1 MFTACRLAHCFDAFN
16 ASRAVRRMGQYILK
30 RLLLMIPT
38 LFGVAVLVFFML
50 RVAPGDVVELKYA
63 GSGTFAPREAIE
75 RERVQLGLDKPLW
88 QQFAVWTWG
97 VVRFDFGTSM
107 WTGRPISDEIKIR
120 LELSLQLAL
129 MATLVAVLIAIPIG
143 TIAALKQ
150 DTWIDYLVRVFAIGG
165 LAMPSFWLGIVMIL
179 GFLLVFKWLPPLT
192 FTSFFTDPWT
202 NLTQLFWPALAVGYR
217 YSAMA
222 TRMTRSTVLEVL
234 REDFVRTARAKGLW
248 ERAVVVKHALRNA
261 LLPIVTVIGLEFA
274 FLIGGLVVT
283 EQVFNLN
290 GIGMLF
296 VESISRRDYTMTQAL
311 VLLVSFAFIFVNFLI
326 DLLYAWLDP
335 RIRYR

>member
-1 MFTACRLAHCFDAFN
+1 M
-16 ASRAVRRMGQYILK
+16 RRYILK

-63 GSGTFAPREAIE
+63 GTGTFAPREAIE
-75 RERVQLGLDKPLW
+75 RERAQLGLDKPLA
-88 QQFAVWTWG
+88 QQFAAWIIG
-97 VVRFDFGTSM
+97 VARFDFGISM
-107 WTGRPISDEIKIR
+107 WTGRPILEEIKLR
-120 LELSLQLAL
+120 LELSLQLAI
-129 MATLVAVLIAIPIG
+129 MATIVAVVLALPLG
-143 TIAALKQ
+143 TLAALRQ
-150 DTWIDYLVRVFAIGG
+150 DTWVDYAVRIFSIGG
-165 LAMPSFWLGIVMIL
+165 LSMPSFWLGIVIIL
-179 GFLLVFKWLPPLT
+179 GFLTIFKWLPPLT
-192 FTSFFTDPWT
+192 FTSFWHDPLT
-202 NLTQLFWPALAVGYR
+202 NLSQLIWPALAVGYR

-222 TRMTRSTVLEVL
+222 TRMTRSAVLEVL
-234 REDFVRTARAKGLW
+234 HEDFVRTARAKGLW
-248 ERAVVVKHALRNA
+248 ERAVVVKHGLRNA
-261 LLPIVTVIGLEFA
+261 LLPIITVIGLEFA

-296 VESISRRDYTMTQAL
+296 VESITRRDYTMTQAL
-311 VLLVSFAFIFVNFLI
+311 VLLVSFAFIFMNFVI